1 MPKRQQ
7 RIAASQLAKKLKLEA
22 QFKPELMR
30 FFNQLSRDI
39 NVVWAASQSIP
50 SLQPF
55 QTDLISLLR
64 KHYRRVAKSFKTE
77 VRKELKHNFLNLDH
91 KADEV
96 DDTVNNEVMAY
107 ILAHSI
113 VQSRYIIDTTQNELQ
128 KIVAQAIMQNAAEE
142 TPLSNLQLGN
152 QIKNK
157 FVARSSGRVETI
169 AVTETQNTAEIMKYI
184 ESESVNRALTGQRQ
198 IINTWNT
205 TLDEKTRPSHVAA
218 DRQEVK
224 QGQPYT
230 VQGQLLRY
238 PGDTALGATLD
249 NVINCRCASIASVIG
264 EPAPISLTPATPLI
278 STGR

>member
-7 RIAASQLAKKLKLEA
+7 RIAASQLARKLKLEA
-22 QFKPELMR
+22 QLKPELMS

-50 SLQPF
+50 SLQSF
-55 QTDLISLLR
+55 QPELVAILR
-64 KHYRRVAKSFKTE
+64 KHYRRVAKAFKSE
-77 VRKELKHNFLNLDH
+77 VRKELKHNFMSLEH

-96 DDTVNNEVMAY
+96 DDAVNSEVMAY
-107 ILAHSI
+107 TLAHSI
-113 VQSRYIIDTTQNELQ
+113 VQSKYIIDTTQSELQ
-128 KIVAQAIMQNAAEE
+128 KIIAQAVMQSAVQEV
-142 TPLSNLQLGN
+142 PLTSVQLGSK
-152 QIKNK
+152 IKNK
-157 FVARSSGRVETI
+157 FIARSVSRVDTI
-169 AVTETQNTAEIMKYI
+169 AVTETQNTAEIMKYV

-238 PGDTALGATLD
+238 PGDTALGASLD
-249 NVINCRCASIASVIG
+249 NVINCRCASIASFTG